1 VGPTRVPRT
10 GGIVPHTIYATAQNE
25 WDTVGAGEIV
35 GDELMDG
42 EAVGAGETVGLA
54 VMVGEPVG

>member
-1 VGPTRVPRT
+1 VPRT
-10 GGIVPHTIYATAQNE
+10 GGIVPHTIYATVQNE